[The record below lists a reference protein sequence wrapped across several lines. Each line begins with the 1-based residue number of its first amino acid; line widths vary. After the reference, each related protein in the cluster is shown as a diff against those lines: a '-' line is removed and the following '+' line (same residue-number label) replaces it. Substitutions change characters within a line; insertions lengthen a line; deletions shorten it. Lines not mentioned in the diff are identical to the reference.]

1 MDLCGQIEALTV
13 ELQAQFYDLSKTF
26 GSAVHATGTAST
38 ASLMK
43 QGSGGSFAPM
53 SSSIPDFDPK

>member
-26 GSAVHATGTAST
+26 GSAVHATGT
-38 ASLMK
+38 
-43 QGSGGSFAPM
+43 GVNGE
-53 SSSIPDFDPK
+53 PDETG